1 MKRMVLKTPAKINL
15 ALDVVGK
22 RADGYHTLETVFQTV
37 SLYDT
42 ITVTLF
48 PHRTGEQAIRILCNI
63 PWIPKDERNIAW
75 KAVDLFL
82 KKTGCPVD
90 FDIYLQKYIP
100 SQAGLGGGSS
110 DAAAVLYA
118 CNQLTG
124 AGLSHAELCE
134 MGLQL
139 GADVPFSTAVRHM
152 LPALAKKSN
161 RFPIWAMYQ
170 LSLQREKA
178 VSPQR
183 LHMRQWMPCKIRHIQ
198 MFRR

>member
-82 KKTGCPVD
+82 KKTGCPVG
-90 FDIYLQKYIP
+90 FDIYLQ
-100 SQAGLGGGSS
+100 
-110 DAAAVLYA
+110 
-118 CNQLTG
+118 
-124 AGLSHAELCE
+124 
-134 MGLQL
+134 
-139 GADVPFSTAVRHM
+139 
-152 LPALAKKSN
+152 
-161 RFPIWAMYQ
+161 
-170 LSLQREKA
+170 
-178 VSPQR
+178 
-183 LHMRQWMPCKIRHIQ
+183 
-198 MFRR
+198 

>member
-15 ALDVVGK
+15 TLDVVGK

-82 KKTGCPVD
+82 KKTGCPVG

-134 MGLQL
+134 MGL
-139 GADVPFSTAVRHM
+139 
-152 LPALAKKSN
+152 
-161 RFPIWAMYQ
+161 
-170 LSLQREKA
+170 
-178 VSPQR
+178 
-183 LHMRQWMPCKIRHIQ
+183 
-198 MFRR
+198 